1 MPDWLGQHETLL
13 WIAGLASLIVFVGS
27 LLSMPFLASRI
38 PVDYF
43 AHDERP
49 AGRFADRHPV
59 IRIALRV
66 GKNLLGAA
74 FMIAGLAMLVLPGQ
88 GLLTLVIGFL
98 LLDFPGK
105 YRLEKHL
112 VRLRAVRR
120 PIDWFR
126 RRAGREPLEVA
137 ET

>member
-1 MPDWLGQHETLL
+1 MPDWIRQHETLL
-13 WIAGLASLIVFVGS
+13 WIAGLASLVVFVGS

-43 AHDERP
+43 AHDVRP
-49 AGRFADRHPV
+49 AGRFAHRHPV
-59 IRIALRV
+59 IRIALRI
-66 GKNLLGAA
+66 GKNLLGGA
-74 FMIAGLAMLVLPGQ
+74 FMIAGAAMLVLPGQ
-88 GLLTLVIGFL
+88 GVLTLVIGFL

-105 YRLEKHL
+105 YRLEKRL

-126 RRAGREPLEVA
+126 RRAGREPLEIA